1 MLAVRA
7 SPTLGPG
14 PLRWDSKSSPFLAAA
29 RLRGPTEVS
38 QTTSPAPPHT
48 YTLTHAKQG
57 PSLEVDSPW
66 GHCAER
72 GVPAA
77 IDIGPCFE
85 GGRDEGLQETR
96 GGTDEHK
103 DPD

>member
-1 MLAVRA
+1 MLAQR
-7 SPTLGPG
+7 TY
-14 PLRWDSKSSPFLAAA
+14 
-29 RLRGPTEVS
+29 RGFPDHF
-38 QTTSPAPPHT
+38 PRPPPHP